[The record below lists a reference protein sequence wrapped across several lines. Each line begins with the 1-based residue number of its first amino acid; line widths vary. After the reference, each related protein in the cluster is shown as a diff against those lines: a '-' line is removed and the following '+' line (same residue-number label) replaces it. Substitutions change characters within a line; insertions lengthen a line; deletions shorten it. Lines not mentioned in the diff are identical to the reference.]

1 MALSDN
7 DPVSARRALAHAL
20 GEYMD
25 RGRVRD
31 AVALW
36 SRHFEGQGSVSV
48 ALNRYCRHMADSFG
62 LAGREAELQL
72 KIFRALQT
80 DPRELPQDPLS
91 VPPDDAPTQPA
102 ALNDAARAGP
112 SSLPA
117 GTSRGRPAGTGSTS
131 AGRSAALLQAFYSA
145 IEEQLAR
152 DLPPGVTPARI
163 RRTLIRHATTLP
175 RPQQHAASLWWS
187 GQVSALDGEWPAGG
201 HGTALVNV
209 IYTALAELLGPVRA
223 DQCFTQAVSRLE
235 ASGDSA
241 RTSIRRYL

>member
-1 MALSDN
+1 MALFDN
-7 DPVSARRALAHAL
+7 DLVFARRALAHAL

-36 SRHFEGQGSVSV
+36 SPHFEGQGSVSA

-62 LAGREAELQL
+62 VAGREAELQL

-80 DPRELPQDPLS
+80 DPQELPQDPLS

-102 ALNDAARAGP
+102 GLSDTARAGP

-117 GTSRGRPAGTGSTS
+117 STPLGRSPGGRSSS
-131 AGRSAALLQAFYSA
+131 AGCGAALLQAFYAA

-152 DLPPGVTPARI
+152 DLPPDVTLARI

-209 IYTALAELLGPVRA
+209 IYIALAELLGPVRA
-223 DQCFTQAVSRLE
+223 DQCFTQAVARLE

-241 RTSIRRYL
+241 RTNIRRYL